1 MSSDPKKPKKKKN
14 TGMYVAQQ
22 DPGKNVL
29 QNSATPNSPQVN

>member
-1 MSSDPKKPKKKKN
+1 MSSDPKKQKTKN

-29 QNSATPNSPQVN
+29 QNSVTPSSPQVN